1 MGAPDPSIEPG
12 LGIGKISHYLRQC
25 LRPPRSRGSRRRID
39 HRVGM
44 SIFREILD
52 GRAFRRDSLKFML
65 NIGQSR
71 DVIRF
76 RVGLSE
82 VTLVNHPDLIRRVL
96 VTDAPS
102 YGEGKW
108 TLRGKHI
115 MRDCLITREGP
126 PHRERRGSSDR
137 HLIAEGLRSSVP
149 PRQHHVQEMKLGQIL
164 VALATIARRWRLLPA
179 PGLDINP
186 TRQTPGLRMVLER
199 RSEC

>member
-1 MGAPDPSIEPG
+1 
-12 LGIGKISHYLRQC
+12 
-25 LRPPRSRGSRRRID
+25 
-39 HRVGM
+39 M

-52 GRAFRRDSLKFML
+52 GRAFRRDSLKFIL

-102 YGEGKW
+102 FGEGKW

-126 PHRERRGSSDR
+126 PHRECRGVVGPAFDRRR
-137 HLIAEGLRSSVP
+137 LAQFAP
-149 PRQHHVQEMKLGQIL
+149 TRQHHVQEMKLGQIL